1 MDKKANVERL
11 NRRGIRSTAIRIL
24 VLKSML
30 EVDRAVS
37 LLDLENLLD
46 TVDKSTLFRTINLFA
61 SHRLIHSIDD
71 GSGSLKY
78 AVCSDDCLCEVD
90 DLHAHFYCE
99 ACQKTFCLINT
110 PIPTVTLPDGFTLES
125 ANYVL
130 KGLCPACAEK
140 ERKRRN

>member
-30 EVDRAVS
+30 KVDRAVS

-61 SHRLIHSIDD
+61 SHRLVHSIDD

-110 PIPTVTLPDGFTLES
+110 PIPTVTLPDGFTLKS